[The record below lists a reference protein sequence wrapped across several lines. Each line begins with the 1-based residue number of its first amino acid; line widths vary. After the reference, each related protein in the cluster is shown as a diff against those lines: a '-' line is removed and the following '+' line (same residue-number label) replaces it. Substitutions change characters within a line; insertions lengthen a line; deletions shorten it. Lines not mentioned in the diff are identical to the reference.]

1 MKNIN
6 KADDNIK
13 RLLFLNE
20 KEIINCAVISSG
32 CKLNQFESSQFEAV
46 FKQLNINIVEPCL
59 SAKNHD
65 SNDNINLFLINTCT
79 VTEKA
84 DAETDKIIRKI
95 KKKYPDSR
103 LILTGCSAQLNKIK
117 FSEIPGVKLMDN
129 FQKSEV
135 LKISS
140 QRFPDIVLNQK
151 RTRPYLKIQEGCD
164 LECSY
169 CIIPKARPVKWSLGI
184 KSILSSIEKFDGLGY
199 KEVILTGINIGSYTD
214 KNSGAKL
221 KNLLTSIE
229 ELKNSVKIRLSSID
243 PVYIDDDM
251 IKIFALSKKIQ
262 NHFHIPLQSASNKIL
277 KSMNRDYSFKDY
289 KSLVGKITEK
299 IKDASIGT
307 DIISGFPGETEDDFS
322 ETACNLK
329 KLPIYYI
336 HAFSYSDRPGTES
349 YSLKPKIEETEIKR
363 RTGIIRKISSQKK
376 IEFHLRFR
384 NKTLEFLSLNNNKAI
399 SSNYIKAKITGSR
412 NGNDGNGN
420 APVASGKMFKGTII
434 APENGVGPTEEV
446 TVIIESYI

>member
-1 MKNIN
+1 
-6 KADDNIK
+6 
-13 RLLFLNE
+13 
-20 KEIINCAVISSG
+20 
-32 CKLNQFESSQFEAV
+32 
-46 FKQLNINIVEPCL
+46 
-59 SAKNHD
+59 
-65 SNDNINLFLINTCT
+65 
-79 VTEKA
+79 
-84 DAETDKIIRKI
+84 
-95 KKKYPDSR
+95 
-103 LILTGCSAQLNKIK
+103 
-117 FSEIPGVKLMDN
+117 
-129 FQKSEV
+129 
-135 LKISS
+135 
-140 QRFPDIVLNQK
+140 
-151 RTRPYLKIQEGCD
+151 
-164 LECSY
+164 
-169 CIIPKARPVKWSLGI
+169 
-184 KSILSSIEKFDGLGY
+184 
-199 KEVILTGINIGSYTD
+199 
-214 KNSGAKL
+214 
-221 KNLLTSIE
+221 
-229 ELKNSVKIRLSSID
+229 
-243 PVYIDDDM
+243 
-251 IKIFALSKKIQ
+251 
-262 NHFHIPLQSASNKIL
+262 
-277 KSMNRDYSFKDY
+277 MNRDYSFKDY